1 MEKAE
6 LAALVPA
13 AEEMQEMIVVE
24 TPGTKTIE
32 AVAQLLNLDVT
43 RTIKAV
49 AFQNEKDELICL
61 LLSEAI
67 MRSMM

>member
-6 LAALVPA
+6 LSALVPA
-13 AEEMQEMIVVE
+13 AEEMQEMAMVE

-32 AVAQLLNLDVT
+32 AVAQLLSLDVE

-49 AFQNEKDELICL
+49 AFQNEKDELICAF
-61 LLSEAI
+61 LSGAI